1 MNHKQNIFDEEKV
14 HFNLV
19 KYQKFGKNFEVVV
32 DPDAAIDF
40 KQKKTKDK
48 ELIPEIVKAEKVF
61 TDAKKGLIASPENL
75 KEVFGT
81 ENFNDVFLK
90 MIAEGEIQI
99 TSEHREKLRK
109 EKKQKIVYMIHR
121 SAVDPRT
128 GSPHPI
134 VRIENAMEEAK
145 IKIDEFKKAEDQV
158 QDIMSKLKPI
168 IPIKFEQA
176 VMTIRMPMK
185 FASKLHSTLQGYGK
199 LEQEN
204 WVGEH
209 FFCKITIPAG
219 LKGDF
224 MDELN
229 SKTHG
234 AVDIEFQ
241 K

>member
-1 MNHKQNIFDEEKV
+1 MTHKQQIYDEEKV

-40 KQKKTKDK
+40 KNKKTKD
-48 ELIPEIVKAEKVF
+48 PESISEVIKAEKIF
-61 TDAKKGLIASPENL
+61 TDAKKGLIASPENI

-81 ENFNDVFLK
+81 NNFNDVFLK
-90 MIAEGEIQI
+90 MIEEGEIQL
-99 TSEHREKLRK
+99 TSEHREKLRN
-109 EKKQKIVYMIHR
+109 EKRQKIAYMIHR
-121 SAVDPRT
+121 AAVDPKT
-128 GSPHPI
+128 GAPHPI
-134 VRIENAMEEAK
+134 TRIENAMEEAK
-145 IKIDEFKKAEDQV
+145 VKINEFKKAEDQV
-158 QDIMSKLKPI
+158 QEVMSKLKSI
-168 IPIKFEQA
+168 IPIKFEQS

-185 FASKLHSTLQGYGK
+185 YASKLHSILQGYGK

-229 SKTHG
+229 SKTRG
-234 AVDIEFQ
+234 SIDIEFE